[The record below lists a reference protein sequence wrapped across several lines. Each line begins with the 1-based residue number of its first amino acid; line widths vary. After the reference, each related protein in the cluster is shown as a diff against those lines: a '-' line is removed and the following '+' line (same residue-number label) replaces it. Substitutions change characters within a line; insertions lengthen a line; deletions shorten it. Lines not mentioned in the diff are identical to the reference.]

1 MGGLS
6 ENPFEITHEKEISPD
21 EKKHCSVPIPCA
33 LPLAGCG
40 GQSAPTADAVDLA
53 DRLST
58 QIQFEDTLSPL
69 EGDMLYTLYGID
81 QKDVQQGAAYVSTGA
96 TAEEIAV
103 FSCTDDSAAQ
113 RVESAL
119 KQRVDSQKQSYVDYV
134 PKEMTK
140 LNDAVLIRRGNLVA
154 LCISNDNATA
164 KQLIQG

>member
-1 MGGLS
+1 MC
-6 ENPFEITHEKEISPD
+6 IR
-21 EKKHCSVPIPCA
+21 
-33 LPLAGCG
+33 
-40 GQSAPTADAVDLA
+40 
-53 DRLST
+53 DR
-58 QIQFEDTLSPL
+58 
-69 EGDMLYTLYGID
+69 YGID

>member
-33 LPLAGCG
+33 LPLAAGCG
-40 GQSAPTADAVDLA
+40 GQSAPTADAVELA

-81 QKDVQQGAAYVSTGA
+81 QKDVQQGAAYVSTA
-96 TAEEIAV
+96 LRQRRSPV

-113 RVESAL
+113 RVET
-119 KQRVDSQKQSYVDYV
+119 
-134 PKEMTK
+134 P
-140 LNDAVLIRRGNLVA
+140 
-154 LCISNDNATA
+154 
-164 KQLIQG
+164 

>member
-1 MGGLS
+1 MKRNIVLCLS
-6 ENPFEITHEKEISPD
+6 L
-21 EKKHCSVPIPCA
+21 A
-33 LPLAGCG
+33 LCLLAAGCG
-40 GQSAPTADAVDLA
+40 GQSAPTADAVELA

-113 RVESAL
+113 RVESDL

>member
-1 MGGLS
+1 
-6 ENPFEITHEKEISPD
+6 
-21 EKKHCSVPIPCA
+21 
-33 LPLAGCG
+33 
-40 GQSAPTADAVDLA
+40 
-53 DRLST
+53 
-58 QIQFEDTLSPL
+58 
-69 EGDMLYTLYGID
+69 MLYTLYGID

-154 LCISNDNATA
+154 LCISNDSAAA
-164 KQLIQG
+164 KRLIQG